1 MLAHYEKNVF
11 PVAQRQKLVACDT
24 QVLLKQSSDHESLV
38 ISVYQTIAQIVMLV
52 IAGCYEAQSHSVI
65 SGFDF

>member
-1 MLAHYEKNVF
+1 MLAHYEKMVF
-11 PVAQRQKLVACDT
+11 PVAQRRKLVACDT
-24 QVLLKQSSDHESLV
+24 LLEQSSDHESLV

>member
-1 MLAHYEKNVF
+1 MLAHYEKMVF

-24 QVLLKQSSDHESLV
+24 QVLLEQSSDHESLV